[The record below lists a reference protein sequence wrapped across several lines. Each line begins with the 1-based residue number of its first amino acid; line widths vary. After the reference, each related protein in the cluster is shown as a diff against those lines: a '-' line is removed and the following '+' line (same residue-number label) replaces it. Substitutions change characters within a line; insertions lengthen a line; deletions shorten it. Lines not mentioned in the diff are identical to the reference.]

1 MAIWRIL
8 VPYLRLGR
16 FVVRKYVI
24 VPLRRVIGRRI
35 PIAMVTG
42 TKGKTTT
49 TRMLAHILSEAGHIV
64 GYTSTDGVVVNG
76 EYLNRYDYADYNGA
90 RILLAQPSIT
100 AAVLETARGGLL
112 KLGLYRDRCN
122 VAALLNVGRE
132 QIGIDGIETLEQM
145 AILKQRVINAA
156 RDAVVLNADD
166 VLCTGMINRYP
177 VRRLILFSL
186 KADNF
191 FVKNHIDKGGI
202 AYVLNGL
209 GNAQRMERW
218 ERDKKLTVIYMSDLP
233 AAGNGVFFQN
243 IANALAAA
251 AMAERMGISF
261 KTIGRALQSFKNSMK
276 DSPGHLNFIA
286 GYAQTILLDT
296 IASVPS
302 CKALVQSL
310 DLMQFSGPRVC
321 MYTTPGNRPPW
332 HYTELGEILCS
343 HFDHFICYELDHYVR
358 GRAPGEL
365 SKLLKEGL
373 EKAGVASQDIDTAT
387 GYAQAT
393 DKLSQVVGK
402 NELVVILVANA
413 HKYMPIFRNSF
424 SQHKITAQ

>member
-90 RILLAQPSIT
+90 RILLAHPSIT

-177 VRRLILFSL
+177 VRRLNLFSL
-186 KADNF
+186 IADNF
-191 FVKNHIDKGGI
+191 FVKNHIDMN
-202 AYVLNGL
+202 V
-209 GNAQRMERW
+209 
-218 ERDKKLTVIYMSDLP
+218 
-233 AAGNGVFFQN
+233 
-243 IANALAAA
+243 
-251 AMAERMGISF
+251 SF
-261 KTIGRALQSFKNSMK
+261 SIWLI
-276 DSPGHLNFIA
+276 H
-286 GYAQTILLDT
+286 
-296 IASVPS
+296 
-302 CKALVQSL
+302 
-310 DLMQFSGPRVC
+310 
-321 MYTTPGNRPPW
+321 
-332 HYTELGEILCS
+332 
-343 HFDHFICYELDHYVR
+343 
-358 GRAPGEL
+358 
-365 SKLLKEGL
+365 SKLYLRGDNMFKVKSL
-373 EKAGVASQDIDTAT
+373 
-387 GYAQAT
+387 Y
-393 DKLSQVVGK
+393 
-402 NELVVILVANA
+402 
-413 HKYMPIFRNSF
+413 H
-424 SQHKITAQ
+424 